1 MKLVR
6 PYHWRIRTN
15 HGWLDTVGVYE
26 SDAIENMLRKDRLL
40 NPGRTLVAII
50 GSGVVGREVS
60 DEFYKF
66 MTDRA
71 LEQEK
76 IKKIVGL
83 CRNAGEIVRVC
94 EAIGFDANKALS
106 YWACTPREKNSVSA

>member
-1 MKLVR
+1 
-6 PYHWRIRTN
+6 
-15 HGWLDTVGVYE
+15 
-26 SDAIENMLRKDRLL
+26 
-40 NPGRTLVAII
+40 
-50 GSGVVGREVS
+50 
-60 DEFYKF
+60 

-83 CRNAGEIVRVC
+83 CRNAGEIARVC